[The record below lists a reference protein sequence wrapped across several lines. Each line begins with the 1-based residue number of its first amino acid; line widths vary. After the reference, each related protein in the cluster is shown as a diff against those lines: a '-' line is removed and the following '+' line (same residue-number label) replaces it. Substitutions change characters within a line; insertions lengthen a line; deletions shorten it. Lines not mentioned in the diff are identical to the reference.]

1 MLGLTLDLV
10 RSHSV
15 HSLKKK
21 QRERTEM
28 AGAHFPSMSIPPT
41 LGTYGNGREQTDCPP
56 LADHHVTPPLTRN
69 GGQL

>member
-15 HSLKKK
+15 RSLKKK

-28 AGAHFPSMSIPPT
+28 AGVHFPSMSIPPT
-41 LGTYGNGREQTDCPP
+41 PGSYGNGRERTDCPP
-56 LADHHVTPPLTRN
+56 LADHNGKPPP
-69 GGQL
+69 

>member
-15 HSLKKK
+15 RSLKKK

-28 AGAHFPSMSIPPT
+28 AGAHFPSMSIPPNAGHLRERT
-41 LGTYGNGREQTDCPP
+41 GTDGLPP
-56 LADHHVTPPLTRN
+56 A
-69 GGQL
+69 G